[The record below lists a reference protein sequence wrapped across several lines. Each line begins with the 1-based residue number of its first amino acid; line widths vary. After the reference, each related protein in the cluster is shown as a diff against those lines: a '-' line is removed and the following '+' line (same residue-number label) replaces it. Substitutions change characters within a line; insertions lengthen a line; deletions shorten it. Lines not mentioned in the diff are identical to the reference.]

1 MENELGVKPI
11 KGLLWKLAVP
21 AITAQIV
28 NVLYNVVD
36 RIYIGHIPE
45 TGQMSLTGLGVCMPL
60 IMLVSAFA
68 ALAGMGGAPRAS
80 ILLGRGDTEEAER
93 VLGNCASLLLLV
105 SVTLMALIL
114 CFAKPFLMTFGASE
128 NTIGYAMDYMN
139 IYVFG
144 TVFVQMTLGL
154 NAFITAQGFAKISM
168 KTILIGA
175 VTNIVLDPIF
185 IFLLGMGVKG
195 AALATVLS
203 QAVSALWVL
212 RFLTGRQTILRLRKK
227 NLRLRA
233 KTILPCVMLGL
244 SPFVM
249 QSTESVLN
257 ICFNSSLLK
266 YGGDTAVGAMT
277 VLGSMMQFSMLPLSG
292 LCQGAQPITGY
303 NFGAKKAARV
313 KESFR
318 LLLRSCLGYSTVLWL
333 VLMLFPRQVSMLFA
347 GDGAFLDYTAWAMR
361 IYMAVSLLM
370 GIQLACQQTFI
381 AIGNAKT
388 SLFLAIYRK
397 IILLIPLIFL
407 LPHFFEKKD
416 MAVFLAEP
424 VADFIAV
431 TTTAILFAWQFKKA
445 MNGLGLEGEGEKT
458 EAA

>member
-1 MENELGVKPI
+1 MAI
-11 KGLLWKLAVP
+11 P

-36 RIYIGHIPE
+36 RIYIGHIPK
-45 TGQMSLTGLGVCMPL
+45 TGQLSLTGLGVCMPL

-80 ILLGRGDTEEAER
+80 IMLGRGDKDEAEKI
-93 VLGNCASLLLLV
+93 LGNCASLLFLV
-105 SVTLMALIL
+105 AVTLTLLMLF
-114 CFAKPFLMTFGASE
+114 FAEPFLLTFGASE
-128 NTIGYAMDYMN
+128 NTIGYAMDYMQ
-139 IYVFG
+139 IYMFG
-144 TVFVQMTLGL
+144 TVFVQMSLGL

-168 KTILIGA
+168 KTTLIGA
-175 VTNIVLDPIF
+175 VTNIILDPIF
-185 IFLLGMGVKG
+185 IFLLGMGVRG

-203 QAVSALWVL
+203 QLLSAAWVL
-212 RFLTGRQTILRLRKK
+212 RFLTGKQTILKLQKK
-227 NLRLRA
+227 NLRLQA
-233 KTILPCVMLGL
+233 KTILPCVLLGL

-249 QSTESVLN
+249 QSTESILN

-277 VLGSMMQFSMLPLSG
+277 ILGSVMQFSILPLSG

-303 NFGAKKAARV
+303 NFGARKADRV
-313 KESFR
+313 RESFGI
-318 LLLRSCLGYSTVLWL
+318 LLKSSVIYTTALWL
-333 VLMLFPRQVSMLFA
+333 IVMLFPRQVAMLFA
-347 GDGAFLDYTAWAMR
+347 GDGAFLDYTAWALR
-361 IYMAVSLLM
+361 IYMALSLLM
-370 GIQLACQQTFI
+370 GVQLACQQTFI

-397 IILLIPLIFL
+397 IILLIPLIYI
-407 LPHFFEKKD
+407 LPRFFEKKD

-424 VADFIAV
+424 VADFVAV

-445 MNGLGLEGEGEKT
+445 MRGLEEKT
-458 EAA
+458 E

>member
-1 MENELGVKPI
+1 MAI
-11 KGLLWKLAVP
+11 P

-36 RIYIGHIPE
+36 RIYIGHIPK
-45 TGQMSLTGLGVCMPL
+45 TGQLSLTGLGVCMPL

-80 ILLGRGDTEEAER
+80 IMLGRGDKDEAEKI
-93 VLGNCASLLLLV
+93 LGNCASLLFLV
-105 SVTLMALIL
+105 AVTLTLLMLF
-114 CFAKPFLMTFGASE
+114 FAEPFLLTFGASE
-128 NTIGYAMDYMN
+128 NTIGYAMDYMQ
-139 IYVFG
+139 IYMFG
-144 TVFVQMTLGL
+144 TVFVQMSLGL

-168 KTILIGA
+168 KTTLIGA
-175 VTNIVLDPIF
+175 VTNIILDPIF
-185 IFLLGMGVKG
+185 IFLLGMGVRG

-203 QAVSALWVL
+203 QLLSAAWVL
-212 RFLTGRQTILRLRKK
+212 RFLTGKQTILKLQKK
-227 NLRLRA
+227 NLRLQA
-233 KTILPCVMLGL
+233 KTILPCVLLGL

-249 QSTESVLN
+249 QSTESILN

-277 VLGSMMQFSMLPLSG
+277 ILSSVMQFSILPLSG

-303 NFGAKKAARV
+303 NFGARKADRV
-313 KESFR
+313 RESFGI
-318 LLLRSCLGYSTVLWL
+318 LLKSSVIYTTALWL
-333 VLMLFPRQVSMLFA
+333 IVMLFPRQVAMLFA
-347 GDGAFLDYTAWAMR
+347 GDGAFLDYTAWALR
-361 IYMAVSLLM
+361 IYMALSLLM
-370 GIQLACQQTFI
+370 GVQLACQQTFI

-397 IILLIPLIFL
+397 IILLIPLIYI
-407 LPHFFEKKD
+407 LPRFFEKKD

-424 VADFIAV
+424 VADFVAV

-445 MNGLGLEGEGEKT
+445 MKQLEN
-458 EAA
+458 